1 MLKAW
6 CRKHKLIIINNG
18 NIFNMNRLRIK
29 VHIIIAHESFRNNY
43 FHINNSI
50 LDPLATG
57 KKTHKY
63 STSLT
68 FIIIINAIAVKAK
81 VCFKVYVYEIDHEK
95 TLWWRIASSHNA
107 LINGYLIWKIAQK
120 WNIDFR
126 WNKISY
132 INSIF

>member
-1 MLKAW
+1 
-6 CRKHKLIIINNG
+6 
-18 NIFNMNRLRIK
+18 MNRLRIK
-29 VHIIIAHESFRNNY
+29 VHIIMAHESFRNN

-68 FIIIINAIAVKAK
+68 FIIIINDIVVKAK

-95 TLWWRIASSHNA
+95 TLW
-107 LINGYLIWKIAQK
+107 
-120 WNIDFR
+120 
-126 WNKISY
+126 
-132 INSIF
+132 

>member
-1 MLKAW
+1 
-6 CRKHKLIIINNG
+6 
-18 NIFNMNRLRIK
+18 MNRLRIK
-29 VHIIIAHESFRNNY
+29 VHIMAHESFRNNY

-68 FIIIINAIAVKAK
+68 FIIIINDIVVKAK

-95 TLWWRIASSHNA
+95 TLW
-107 LINGYLIWKIAQK
+107 
-120 WNIDFR
+120 
-126 WNKISY
+126 
-132 INSIF
+132 